1 MVSEK
6 KEKKK
11 MQASTRGAVN
21 SITFTATCGRKLC
34 TGYTAISRK
43 VVGKNV
49 HATTQT
55 GSMGYDQYTVPH
67 SVDIEP
73 TVFVFLALANVRQWP
88 LVPFFQISLKNSELK
103 NTHNTFRGLSL
114 AFFSTTVLEIAV
126 SL

>member
-1 MVSEK
+1 MVS
-6 KEKKK
+6 
-11 MQASTRGAVN
+11 
-21 SITFTATCGRKLC
+21 KLC
-34 TGYTAISRK
+34 TGYKAISRK

-88 LVPFFQISLKNSELK
+88 IVPFFQISLKNSELK
-103 NTHNTFRGLSL
+103 TPTILFVDCRVHCFRQTFSN
-114 AFFSTTVLEIAV
+114 
-126 SL
+126 

>member
-1 MVSEK
+1 MVS
-6 KEKKK
+6 
-11 MQASTRGAVN
+11 
-21 SITFTATCGRKLC
+21 KLC

-88 LVPFFQISLKNSELK
+88 IVPFFQISLKNSELK
-103 NTHNTFRGLSL
+103 NTHNTFRGLSRAL
-114 AFFSTTVLEIAV
+114 FSTTCLELAV
-126 SL
+126 HHGSLHGARG

>member
-6 KEKKK
+6 KEKKR

-49 HATTQT
+49 HSTTQK
-55 GSMGYDQYTVPH
+55 GIMGFDQHTVPH
-67 SVDIEP
+67 SVAIK
-73 TVFVFLALANVRQWP
+73 R
-88 LVPFFQISLKNSELK
+88 
-103 NTHNTFRGLSL
+103 
-114 AFFSTTVLEIAV
+114 TVLFF
-126 SL
+126 